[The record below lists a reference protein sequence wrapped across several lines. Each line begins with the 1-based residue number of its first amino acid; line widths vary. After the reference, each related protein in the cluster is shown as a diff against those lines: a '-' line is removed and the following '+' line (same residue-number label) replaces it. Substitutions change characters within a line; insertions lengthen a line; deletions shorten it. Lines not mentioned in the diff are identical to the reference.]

1 MGPPAFGPSAPVRA
15 MSIDKINAQ
24 QPEKLTAQQQQA
36 MQRLHAAATQLEG
49 VFLDMLFSAMRDTVP
64 KESIFGK
71 ESNAE
76 QTFQTMLDEQRSQAV
91 AQSGSF
97 GIAKVL
103 EEQLK
108 QSVLSDAARESKTQ
122 IPRELE
128 P

>member
-1 MGPPAFGPSAPVRA
+1 
-15 MSIDKINAQ
+15 
-24 QPEKLTAQQQQA
+24 
-36 MQRLHAAATQLEG
+36 
-49 VFLDMLFSAMRDTVP
+49 MLFSAMRDTVP
-64 KESIFGK
+64 KESVFGK
-71 ESNAE
+71 QSNAE
-76 QTFQTMLDEQRSQAV
+76 QTFQTMLDEQRSQQM

-108 QSVLSDAARESKTQ
+108 QSVLADAARESKSE

>member
-1 MGPPAFGPSAPVRA
+1 MAINGAQGPVGP
-15 MSIDKINAQ
+15 Q

-36 MQRLHAAATQLEG
+36 LQRLHSAATQLEG
-49 VFLDMLFSAMRDTVP
+49 VFLDMLFSAMRETVP
-64 KESIFGK
+64 KESIFGQ
-71 ESNAE
+71 ESNTE
-76 QTFQTMLDEQRSQAV
+76 ETFQTMLDEQRSQAV

-108 QSVLSDAARESKTQ
+108 QSVLSDASRESKTQ
-122 IPRELE
+122 LPQELE

>member
-1 MGPPAFGPSAPVRA
+1 VDVAKSAAPQYTPSQ
-15 MSIDKINAQ
+15 K
-24 QPEKLTAQQQQA
+24 QA
-36 MQRLHAAATQLEG
+36 LERLHTAATQLEG

-64 KESIFGK
+64 KETIFGQ

-76 QTFQTMLDEQRSQAV
+76 DTFQTMLDEQRSQSV
-91 AQSGSF
+91 AQSGSM

-108 QSVLSDAARESKTQ
+108 RSVLADASRESKTQ
-122 IPRELE
+122 IPKELE

>member
-1 MGPPAFGPSAPVRA
+1 MAINGAQGPLGP
-15 MSIDKINAQ
+15 Q
-24 QPEKLTAQQQQA
+24 QPEKLTTQQQQA
-36 MQRLHAAATQLEG
+36 LQRLHTAATQLEG
-49 VFLDMLFSAMRDTVP
+49 VFLDMLFSAMRETVP

-76 QTFQTMLDEQRSQAV
+76 ETFQTMLDEQRSQAV

-108 QSVLSDAARESKTQ
+108 QSVLADASRESKSQ
-122 IPRELE
+122 IPPELE

>member
-1 MGPPAFGPSAPVRA
+1 
-15 MSIDKINAQ
+15 MSIEKAAGPLQAAQ
-24 QPEKLTAQQQQA
+24 QPKPLTADQKKA
-36 MQRLHAAATQLEG
+36 LDRLHSAATQLEG
-49 VFLDMLFSAMRDTVP
+49 VFLDMLFTAMRGTVP

-76 QTFQTMLDEQRSQAV
+76 ETFQTMLDEQRSQSV

-97 GIAKVL
+97 GIARVL

-108 QSVLSDAARESKTQ
+108 QSVLSDASRESKTE
-122 IPRELE
+122 IPRDLQ